1 MEELDLEL
9 ILRVLQE
16 NYVEWHSKGSPCTRI
31 KKQIEIL
38 EKVLTN
44 KK

>member
-16 NYVEWHSKGSPCTRI
+16 NYAEWHSMGSPCTRI

-38 EKVLTN
+38 EKLLT
-44 KK
+44 KEE